1 MLLNYFKINTP
12 KVVQETID
20 GEVVIVNLKKGYYY
34 SLLDI
39 SAEIWS
45 YIENGISQEE
55 IIKLIIQKYS
65 GNEDDIIIQIQDFC
79 QQLLIEEIIIADLA
93 PQNISKKNTIIK
105 EHINTNKPF
114 FIPPKLTKYTDME
127 ELLTLDPIHE
137 VDEMG
142 WPNAKIDTLI

>member
-34 SLLDI
+34 SLLDL

-45 YIENGISQEE
+45 YIEKGISREE

-65 GNEDDIIIQIQDFC
+65 GNEDDISSQIHDFF
-79 QQLLIEEIIIADLA
+79 QELLIEEIIIVNLD
-93 PQNISKKNTIIK
+93 PQNISEKSNEIL
-105 EHINTNKPF
+105 EAINTDKPIF
-114 FIPPKLTKYTDME
+114 TTPKLTKYTDME
-127 ELLTLDPIHE
+127 ELLALDPIHE